1 MAARES
7 ERGTVTAELAVGLPV
22 VLVVLVAV
30 LTLTA
35 ASTAQ
40 MRALDA
46 ARAGARAVAVG
57 EGPGAVRGALERVG
71 GPGAGV
77 RLPPG
82 GGRVGGTAQM
92 RALDA
97 ARAGARAVAVGEGPG
112 AVRAAVERV
121 GGPGAE
127 LTLAHEGE
135 WVQVTVTRPVAQ
147 GGWAGPLRATGS
159 ATAWV
164 EP

>member
-57 EGPGAVRGALERVG
+57 EGPGAVR
-71 GPGAGV
+71 
-77 RLPPG
+77 
-82 GGRVGGTAQM
+82 
-92 RALDA
+92 
-97 ARAGARAVAVGEGPG
+97 
-112 AVRAAVERV
+112 AAVERV

-127 LTLAHEGE
+127 LTLAHEGA

-147 GGWAGPLRATGS
+147 GGWAGPLRATGP
-159 ATAWV
+159 ATAGVAPGRRQAGGARHARPARVPWTS
-164 EP
+164 PAGLAGDGDRGRGRGQS